1 MGDSYL
7 KYKVAAVHA
16 APVFLDRE
24 KSVEK
29 AIGLIEEAAAKD
41 AELIAF
47 PEAYLP
53 GYPLWSVANRPNE
66 IHSLFARLYANSL
79 TIHGKEMKALQRA
92 ARKAGIFVSMG
103 FNEKSELTPGTIWAS
118 NVLISDNGEILNRH
132 QKMVPT
138 YAEKLVWS
146 YGDSTGLRVSDTR
159 LGRIGA
165 LICGE
170 NTNTLARFALLAQ
183 GEMLHISTYPPAWP
197 YKKPGA
203 KGEYDPL
210 KANQIRGGAHAF
222 EGKVYNIVT
231 CNFCDELTMDTCSLD
246 EEAREVISKTP
257 KPASMIFGPTG
268 AIIAGPTEMGKEDL
282 LIAEIDME
290 QCILEKPAHDITG
303 GYNRFDVFKLSVT
316 RSPLQSVQFID
327 SSGGWERGEEDNEDS
342 EEEEEARSEGITSDE
357 AE

>member
-1 MGDSYL
+1 M

-29 AIGLIEEAAAKD
+29 AIGLIEEAAAKGV
-41 AELIAF
+41 ELIAF
-47 PEAYLP
+47 PEGYLP
-53 GYPLWSVANRPNE
+53 GYQLWSTVNRPNE
-66 IHSLFARLYANSL
+66 IHDLFARLYANSL
-79 TIHGKEMKALQRA
+79 TMHGREMKALQNA
-92 ARKAGIFVSMG
+92 AKKAGIFVSMG

-146 YGDSTGLRVSDTR
+146 NGDSTGLRVSNTR
-159 LGRIGA
+159 LGRIGV

-170 NTNTLARFALLAQ
+170 NTNPLARFALLAQ

-197 YKKPGA
+197 FKKPGA

-210 KANQIRGGAHAF
+210 KANMIRGGAHAF
-222 EGKVYNIVT
+222 EGKVYNMVT
-231 CNFCDELTMDTCSLD
+231 CNFCDELTMDTCALD
-246 EEAREVISKTP
+246 DEAREVIEKTP

-268 AIIAGPTEMGKEDL
+268 EIIAGPTDTGEECL

-290 QCILEKPAHDITG
+290 LCIKEKPAHDITG
-303 GYNRFDVFKLSVT
+303 GYNRFDVFKLSVN
-316 RSPLQSVQFID
+316 RRPLNSVDFID
-327 SSGGWERGEEDNEDS
+327 SPNAWES
-342 EEEEEARSEGITSDE
+342 VEEENDDSQAEGEGSEVFVSD
-357 AE
+357 